1 MSHRSQPAISYCQ
14 AVCIDRTQHIGILY
28 KGQVRAVLEGP
39 PNYVPHLRQF
49 TLCVLDS
56 KKRLKTVTRFPL
68 NTRDVQVAK
77 KLARTVLP
85 ILLVGQKKPIF

>member
-14 AVCIDRTQHIGILY
+14 AVCIHRTQHIGVHY
-28 KGQVRAVLEGP
+28 KGKVRAVLNGP
-39 PNYVPHLRQF
+39 PANRPDLKQF

-56 KKRLKTVTRFPL
+56 KRRLKTVTRFPL

-77 KLARTVLP
+77 KLTRTILP
-85 ILLVGQKKPIF
+85 ILLVGQKNPLF